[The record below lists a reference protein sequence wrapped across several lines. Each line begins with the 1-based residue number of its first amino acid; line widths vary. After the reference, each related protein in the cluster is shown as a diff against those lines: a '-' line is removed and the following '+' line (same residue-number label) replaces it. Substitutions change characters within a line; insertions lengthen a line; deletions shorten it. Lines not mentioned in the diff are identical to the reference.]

1 MKLIPGTTGGIRMYL
16 WLSNSIF
23 RIYFP
28 HDLILDESGLIPAQ
42 LVFNLI
48 GSFRGLD
55 NKGRGAPSTVV
66 NRYRGHKVS
75 LSRKTNHFPFSAHF
89 IILPYSQIFDD
100 LDGTWPDLIEAG

>member
-1 MKLIPGTTGGIRMYL
+1 MKLVPGTMGGIQMYI
-16 WLSNSIF
+16 WLSNTIF

-28 HDLILDESGLIPAQ
+28 HNLILDESGLIPAQ

-55 NKGRGAPSTVV
+55 NKGGGTPGTVV
-66 NRYRGHKVS
+66 NRHRGHKVS
-75 LSRKTNHFPFSAHF
+75 LSRKTNLFPFSAHS

-100 LDGTWPDLIEAG
+100 LDGTWPILTEEG